1 MPEPRLSPTPTRGAL
16 GRILSLT
23 DLTLLGATDTPEQV
37 HDLCRTALEPVPGA
51 GLPPLAAVCV
61 WPSMVRH
68 ARAALHGS
76 AVRIA
81 SVAGAFPYAHTFLE
95 VKLEEARRIVGEG
108 AHELDAVID
117 RGLFLAGEHAR
128 VHDEIAA
135 LKEACGA
142 ALLKVILE
150 TGELGGADAIR
161 RASALAID
169 AGADFLKTSTG
180 KGPSG
185 ATQSAT
191 LVMLEVIQESF
202 RESGHRTGLKVA
214 GGIRTVED
222 AWPYL
227 VQVEE
232 VAGAEWSGPELF
244 RFGASSLV
252 KDVRRRLRADS
263 PPAP

>member
-1 MPEPRLSPTPTRGAL
+1 MSESRLSPTSTRELL

-37 HDLCRTALEPVPGA
+37 RGLCRTAIEPLPGA
-51 GLPPLAAVCV
+51 DLPPLAAVCV

-68 ARAALHGS
+68 ARVALRGS
-76 AVRIA
+76 APRVV

-95 VKLEEARRIVGEG
+95 VKLEEARRLIGEG

-117 RGLFLAGEHAR
+117 RGLFLAGEQAR

-135 LKEACGA
+135 LKEVCGT

-150 TGELGGADAIR
+150 TGDLGGADSIR

-185 ATQSAT
+185 ATLPAT
-191 LVMLEVIQESF
+191 LAMLEVI
-202 RESGHRTGLKVA
+202 RESWRGNGRRVGLKVA

-227 VQVEE
+227 EQVEQL
-232 VAGAEWSGPELF
+232 AGSEWLCPELF

-252 KDVRRRLRADS
+252 QDVVRRWT
-263 PPAP
+263 